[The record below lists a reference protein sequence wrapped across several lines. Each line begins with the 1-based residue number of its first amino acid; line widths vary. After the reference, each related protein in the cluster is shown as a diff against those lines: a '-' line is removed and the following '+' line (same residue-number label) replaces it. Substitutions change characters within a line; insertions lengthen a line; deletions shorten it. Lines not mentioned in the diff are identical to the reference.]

1 MSAILVD
8 AGPLVALCDPSDA
21 AHEICASAAETIR
34 WDGAIT
40 TMPVLAEAFHLVRH
54 SPASVQRLMDIAVD
68 GSLNF
73 AELDAPL
80 LKRSFQLMLRYEDTR
95 MDFADAT
102 LVAVA
107 ESRGLRT
114 VFTLDR
120 RDFSI
125 YRIMRGHEFLSFE
138 MIP

>member
-1 MSAILVD
+1 MSSILVD
-8 AGPLVALCDPSDA
+8 AGPLVALCDPTDA
-21 AHEICASAAETIR
+21 AHEICASAFETIR

-40 TMPVLAEAFHLVRH
+40 TIPVLAEAFHLTRR
-54 SPASVQRLMDIAVD
+54 SPASVRRLMNIAED
-68 GSLNF
+68 TLNF

-80 LKRSFQLMLRYEDTR
+80 LKRSFELMRQYANAR

>member
-1 MSAILVD
+1 
-8 AGPLVALCDPSDA
+8 
-21 AHEICASAAETIR
+21 
-34 WDGAIT
+34 
-40 TMPVLAEAFHLVRH
+40 MPVLAEAFHLTRR
-54 SPASVQRLMDIAVD
+54 SPASVRRLMNIAED
-68 GSLNF
+68 TLNF
-73 AELDAPL
+73 VELDAPL
-80 LKRSFQLMLRYEDTR
+80 LKRSFQLMRQYANAR

-125 YRIMRGHEFLSFE
+125 YRIRRGHGHAAFE

>member
-1 MSAILVD
+1 MSSILVD

-21 AHEICASAAETIR
+21 AHEICASAFETIR

-40 TMPVLAEAFHLVRH
+40 TMPVLAEAFHLTRR

-68 GSLNF
+68 GSLDF

-80 LKRSFQLMLRYEDTR
+80 LRRSFDLMIQYENAR

-125 YRIMRGHEFLSFE
+125 YRIRRGHGHAAFE

>member
-21 AHEICASAAETIR
+21 AHDICASAFETIR

-40 TMPVLAEAFHLVRH
+40 TMPVLAEAFHLTRR
-54 SPASVQRLMDIAVD
+54 SPASVRRLMDLAED
-68 GSLNF
+68 TLNF
-73 AELDAPL
+73 VELDAPL
-80 LKRSFQLMLRYEDTR
+80 LKRSFQLMRQYEDAR

-114 VFTLDR
+114 IFTLDR

-125 YRIMRGHEFLSFE
+125 YRMRRGHGHAAFE

>member
-1 MSAILVD
+1 
-8 AGPLVALCDPSDA
+8 
-21 AHEICASAAETIR
+21 
-34 WDGAIT
+34 
-40 TMPVLAEAFHLVRH
+40 MPVLAESFHLTRR
-54 SPASVQRLMDIAVD
+54 SPASVERLMDIAVD
-68 GSLNF
+68 GSLHF

-80 LKRSFQLMLRYEDTR
+80 LRRSFDLMLQYENVR

-114 VFTLDR
+114 IFTLDR

-125 YRIMRGHEFLSFE
+125 YRIRRGHGHVAFE